1 MARIG
6 YARVSSVDQD
16 LENQLAK
23 LKSEGCE
30 IIRCQQGWPQRALQP
45 SSNFCARAMSWL
57 SLVSID

>member
-23 LKSEGCE
+23 LKGEGCE
-30 IIRCQQGWPQRALQP
+30 
-45 SSNFCARAMSWL
+45 
-57 SLVSID
+57 VD